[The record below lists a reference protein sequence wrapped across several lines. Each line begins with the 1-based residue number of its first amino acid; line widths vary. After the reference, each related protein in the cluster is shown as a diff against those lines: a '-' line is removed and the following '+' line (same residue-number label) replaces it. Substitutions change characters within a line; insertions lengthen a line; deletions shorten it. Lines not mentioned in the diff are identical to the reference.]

1 MPAKTL
7 SISCWNVASVS
18 AVPED
23 CDTLK
28 TLSREHLSQVL
39 GDWVLVWS
47 ISNENKT
54 SLLTNL
60 TSSFVELQLTSD
72 NSTLLFKEWNQFRDT
87 SCSKYSM
94 NLTMLSDASQKFELA
109 TSGCIFEEN
118 GVQTPYELTATVEFY
133 ETHKDCMT
141 LFYKVTGGQYLLHYR
156 REGRRQD
163 AEQLVVVHD
172 DHKKVA
178 ECLKF
183 PFENPFIYDEAADPV
198 LTCRQRLNPN
208 SPE

>member
-18 AVPED
+18 
-23 CDTLK
+23 
-28 TLSREHLSQVL
+28 VL

-72 NSTLLFKEWNQFRDT
+72 NSTLLDT

-109 TSGCIFEEN
+109 TSGLFEEN

-183 PFENPFIYDEAADPV
+183 PFENPFIYDEAAGR
-198 LTCRQRLNPN
+198 CRRLSNN
-208 SPE
+208 